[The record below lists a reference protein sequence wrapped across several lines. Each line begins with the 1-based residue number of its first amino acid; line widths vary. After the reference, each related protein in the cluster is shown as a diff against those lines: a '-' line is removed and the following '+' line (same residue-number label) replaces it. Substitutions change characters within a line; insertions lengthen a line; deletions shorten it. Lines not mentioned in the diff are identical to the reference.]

1 MHILILPSEE
11 YIPKDK
17 PLAGIFQHHQAKI
30 IQQNNNQVGVISFS
44 FKHSFYSLFKALLGK
59 KNKFTINL
67 NFSTVLHLFFKKIVN
82 PISSSFSNQIIEGIN
97 VMRCDGYW
105 GFKKSNLPLSKYEM
119 WIKYGDFAFNHYI
132 KKYGKPDVI
141 HAHNMIY
148 AGLLAVYLNKKHNIP
163 IVVTEHSSQYAMG
176 KIPNQLVLKLNNA
189 FESNFPLFAVSP
201 KLIELLENKFKVLAN
216 KVQWLPNVLDPFI
229 ENYPYKEKLKSSKFR
244 FLNIGNL
251 IPLKGQ
257 KELINAF
264 AKAFKNKLDTVEL
277 VIAGSGELKKQL
289 QEQIETLNLANHVK
303 LVGLL
308 SREEV
313 VNQIDKTDAFVLPS
327 HYETFGVVLIEALSR
342 GVPVISTTCGGPECV
357 IYKEN
362 GILVPPKNE
371 DELAVALSDVFQKRE
386 NFDSAML
393 RQECLF
399 NYGSAS
405 FYEKLRSI
413 YQKKRSCNN

>member
-11 YIPKDK
+11 YIPKHN
-17 PLAGIFQHHQAKI
+17 PIAGIFQHHQAKI

-44 FKHSFYSLFKALLGK
+44 FKHSFYSLFKALFGK
-59 KNKFTINL
+59 KNKFTLGL
-67 NFSTVLHLFFKKIVN
+67 NFSAILCLMFKKTVN
-82 PISSSFSNQIIEGIN
+82 PISFTNQVVEGIN
-97 VMRCDGYW
+97 VFRCDGYW

-119 WIKYGDFAFNHYI
+119 WIKYGDSALTHYI
-132 KKYGKPDVI
+132 NKYGKPHVI

-148 AGLLAVYLNKKHNIP
+148 AGLLAVHLNKKYNIP
-163 IVVTEHSSQYAMG
+163 IVVTEHSSEYAMG
-176 KIPNQLVLKLNNA
+176 KIPNQLILKLNKA
-189 FESNFPLFAVSP
+189 FETNFPLYAVSP

-229 ENYPYKEKLKSSKFR
+229 ENYPFKEKVKSSKFR

-264 AKAFKNKLDTVEL
+264 AKVFKNKLDTVEL
-277 VIAGSGELKKQL
+277 VIAGDGELKKQL
-289 QEQIETLNLANHVK
+289 QEQIETLNLTNHVK

-313 VNQIDKTDAFVLPS
+313 VNQIDKTDVFVLPS

-342 GVPVISTTCGGPECV
+342 GVPVISTTCGGPECIV
-357 IYKEN
+357 HNKN
-362 GILVPPKNE
+362 GILVLPKNE
-371 DELAVALSDVFQKRE
+371 DELAEALMGIFQKIE
-386 NFDSAML
+386 NFDSTIL
-393 RQECLF
+393 RQECLSI
-399 NYGSAS
+399 YGKAS
-405 FYEKLRSI
+405 FYNKLISI
-413 YQKKRSCNN
+413 YSKKISYNN